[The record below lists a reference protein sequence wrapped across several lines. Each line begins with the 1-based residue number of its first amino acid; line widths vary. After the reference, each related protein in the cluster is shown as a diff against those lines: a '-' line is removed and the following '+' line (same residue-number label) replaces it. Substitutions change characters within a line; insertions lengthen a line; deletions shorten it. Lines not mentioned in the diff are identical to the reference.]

1 MSWQTATL
9 AFLILIAGAAQYG
22 LMVYCVRDLIRRPT
36 VRGDNKVIWTF
47 VILCLPFVGALIYLV
62 MGPTSFIPRPNRP
75 PTYAD
80 VVRQEESAR
89 ADVIDDAAQPG

>member
-1 MSWQTATL
+1 
-9 AFLILIAGAAQYG
+9 
-22 LMVYCVRDLIRRPT
+22 
-36 VRGDNKVIWTF
+36 
-47 VILCLPFVGALIYLV
+47 LPFVGALIYLV

-89 ADVIDDAAQPG
+89 AEVIDDAAQPG

>member
-1 MSWQTATL
+1 MSWQTGLL

-22 LMVYCVRDLIRRPT
+22 LMVYCVRDLMRRPT
-36 VRGDNKVIWTF
+36 VRGDNKVIWVF

-89 ADVIDDAAQPG
+89 AEVIDDAAQPG